1 MGGLLLKI
9 GKSPENDVVIN
20 NSFVSDTHL
29 ELYLD
34 ESETVFLT
42 DLKSENGTFV
52 NGKRLKGY
60 IKLCPEDEVFIGNGY
75 FLNWEK
81 ILKDMQNNKKKNL
94 DIKKK
99 DSKKSVVKKGFLLRN
114 LDLFI
119 IYTLII
125 LLVIYLYL
133 SL

>member
-60 IKLCPEDEVFIGNGY
+60 IELFPKDEVFIGNGY

-81 ILKDMQNNKKKNL
+81 ILKDMQNSKKKNL

>member
-60 IKLCPEDEVFIGNGY
+60 IELFPKDEVFIGNGY

-81 ILKDMQNNKKKNL
+81 ILKDMQN
-94 DIKKK
+94 
-99 DSKKSVVKKGFLLRN
+99 SKKR
-114 LDLFI
+114 I
-119 IYTLII
+119 
-125 LLVIYLYL
+125 
-133 SL
+133 

>member
-60 IKLCPEDEVFIGNGY
+60 IELFPKDEVFIGNGY

-99 DSKKSVVKKGFLLRN
+99 DSKKSVVKNGFLLRN

>member
-60 IKLCPEDEVFIGNGY
+60 IELFPKDEVFIGNGY